1 VTTPAAAKPS
11 FRTQFTPH
19 SLNQADPHN
28 ADYVH
33 ALVGVAMSRLA
44 LCTPACAPRIAHD
57 GGVIGQLI
65 LGSEVRYVARD
76 LYYGCS

>member
-1 VTTPAAAKPS
+1 
-11 FRTQFTPH
+11 
-19 SLNQADPHN
+19 
-28 ADYVH
+28 
-33 ALVGVAMSRLA
+33 MSRLA